1 MRCFEPE
8 QIWSLSKFGAG
19 RSKRVLKGWVDSG
32 KLQKEPLVSTDTIL
46 PVPDERAERR
56 PRGERDVPLPVPDEP
71 AEQRPERP
79 ADRREVARAVERR
92 RERAPRHLR
101 AADGRRLERD
111 SSRRAAPDLRMPP
124 NSERRRRD

>member
-1 MRCFEPE
+1 MLYFEPE

-32 KLQKEPLVSTDTIL
+32 KLQKEPLVSTDTI
-46 PVPDERAERR
+46 
-56 PRGERDVPLPVPDEP
+56 LPVPDEP